1 MAFIAS
7 KKTLK
12 LPVKPN
18 STMNFKRSIYLV
30 LSAFLMVA
38 LASCGSSNSDKEKD
52 SDEFKDAEK
61 SLENQIK
68 DVVYNIPSPT
78 EIPYLLQATGAD
90 FNPTLVNPKSKFNQY
105 TTHSDKAALNL
116 GVYSADIGYLT
127 SYEKAQEAIDYLN
140 ACKTLADGLGVIGT
154 FDLDILRRFE
164 ANITNK
170 DSLTYLLDETIK
182 QTDKFLKD
190 DSRNKLAALVVTGS
204 FVEGLYISTGL
215 IKTYPK
221 DILPADARTAVLGPV
236 IRVVLQQRE
245 SVSDLLKMLSAV
257 EQTGPV
263 SSIISDL
270 KDLEKAYGSL
280 NIEENLKNNRADLV
294 LNDKALTEVTAIV
307 ERLRKSIVE

>member
-1 MAFIAS
+1 
-7 KKTLK
+7 
-12 LPVKPN
+12 
-18 STMNFKRSIYLV
+18 MNLKRSVYLV
-30 LSAFLMVA
+30 LSAFLMVGLSA
-38 LASCGSSNSDKEKD
+38 CGSSNSDKEKD

-90 FNPTLVNPKSKFNQY
+90 YNPNLVNPRTKVDQY
-105 TTHSDKAALNL
+105 TTHTDKAALNL
-116 GVYSADIGYLT
+116 GIYSSDIGYLT

-154 FDLDILRRFE
+154 FDIEILKRFE
-164 ANITNK
+164 ANISNK
-170 DSLTYLLDETIK
+170 DSLSFLLNETIQ

-190 DSRNKLAALVVTGS
+190 ESRNKLAALVVTGS
-204 FVEGLYISTGL
+204 FVEGLYVSTGL
-215 IKTYPK
+215 IKSYPK
-221 DILPADARTAVLGPV
+221 DILPDDARNTVLGPL

-245 SVSDLLKMLSAV
+245 SVSDLLKMLSVV

-263 SSIISDL
+263 SGIISDL
-270 KDLEKAYGSL
+270 KDLQKAYASL

-294 LNDKALTEVTAIV
+294 LNDKALTEVTTIV
-307 ERLRKSIVE
+307 ERLRKSIVD

>member
-1 MAFIAS
+1 
-7 KKTLK
+7 
-12 LPVKPN
+12 
-18 STMNFKRSIYLV
+18 MNFKRYISLV
-30 LSAFLMVA
+30 LSAFLMA
-38 LASCGSSNSDKEKD
+38 GLSGCGSSNSDKDKD
-52 SDEFKDAEK
+52 SDEFKNAEK

-90 FNPTLVNPKSKFNQY
+90 FNPSLTNPLTKVDQY
-105 TTHSDKAALNL
+105 ADNKDKAALNL
-116 GVYSADIGYLT
+116 GIYSSDIGYLT
-127 SYEKAQEAIDYLN
+127 SYEKAQDAINYLN

-154 FDLDILRRFE
+154 FDIEILKRFE
-164 ANITNK
+164 ANIANK

-190 DSRNKLAALVVTGS
+190 ENHNKLAALVVTGS

-221 DILPADARTAVLGPV
+221 DILPDDARNTVLGPLM
-236 IRVVLQQRE
+236 RVVLQQRE
-245 SVSDLLKMLSAV
+245 SVGDLLKMLSAV

-263 SSIISDL
+263 ASIISDL
-270 KDLEKAYGSL
+270 KDLEKAYQAL

-294 LNDKALTEVTAIV
+294 LNDKKLGEVTTIV
-307 ERLRKSIVE
+307 ERLRKSIVD

>member
-1 MAFIAS
+1 
-7 KKTLK
+7 
-12 LPVKPN
+12 
-18 STMNFKRSIYLV
+18 MNFKRSIYLV
-30 LSAFLMVA
+30 LSAFLMVGLSA
-38 LASCGSSNSDKEKD
+38 CGSSSSDKDKD

-90 FNPTLVNPKSKFNQY
+90 YNPGLVNPRTKVDQY
-105 TTHSDKAALNL
+105 TTHTDKAALNL

-154 FDLDILRRFE
+154 FDMDILKRFE
-164 ANITNK
+164 ANIANK
-170 DSLTYLLDETIK
+170 DSLSRLLDETIK

-190 DSRNKLAALVVTGS
+190 ESRNKLAALVVTGS

-215 IKTYPK
+215 IKSYPK
-221 DILPADARTAVLGPV
+221 DILPDDATRNTVLGPLL
-236 IRVVLQQRE
+236 RVVIQQKQ
-245 SVSDLLKMLSAV
+245 SVSDLLKMLSVV

-263 SSIISDL
+263 AGIISDL
-270 KDLEKAYGSL
+270 QALEKAYADL

-294 LNDKALTEVTAIV
+294 LNDKKLGEITTIV
-307 ERLRKSIVE
+307 ERLRKSIVD